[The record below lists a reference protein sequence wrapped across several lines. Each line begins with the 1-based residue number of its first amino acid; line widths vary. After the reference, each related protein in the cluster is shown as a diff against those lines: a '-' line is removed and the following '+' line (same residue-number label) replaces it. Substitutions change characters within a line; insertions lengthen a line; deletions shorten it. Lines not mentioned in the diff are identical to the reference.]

1 MGVSPL
7 FDTRG
12 AFFFL
17 KIFHQSLI
25 TGTEYKW
32 SAYLFLHSLIAKDV
46 RCLWVFQYSL
56 MTLISVDDTS
66 VFWRRLRIIVN
77 YFVYYLFKFLPPNSE
92 VLQVARTDEIFANG
106 ELFLR
111 WKFCLIIV
119 DDSLFLWRRFCLL
132 WWTIHYVFEG
142 GFSDHWTIHHFFF
155 DGDFIDQ
162 LGWFI
167 IFWVEIW
174 LITYGCSS
182 VLWRRFADHHRWF
195 YHHSSMELSPSIV
208 NDESSFLC
216 WFLLLLMITVES
228 SSVFWWGFYQ

>member
-142 GFSDHWTIHHFFF
+142 GF
-155 DGDFIDQ
+155 
-162 LGWFI
+162 
-167 IFWVEIW
+167 FWS
-174 LITYGCSS
+174 L
-182 VLWRRFADHHRWF
+182 D
-195 YHHSSMELSPSIV
+195 
-208 NDESSFLC
+208 DSSFFLWWRFYRSAWMIYHFLGGDLTDNLRLFVGSLKAIC
-216 WFLLLLMITVES
+216 WS
-228 SSVFWWGFYQ
+228 P